1 MSTETAPAP
10 AVASPAANQERKP
23 IHTLVLDTGPLIKND
38 PPVSTL
44 LAQAD
49 ELFML
54 PSIIDEI
61 RDVNTRTR
69 VQTTLMPFVKLRNP
83 RPDSIKFVTNFAR
96 RTGDLEVLSRP
107 DLHLLALTY
116 ELDVEKNGGDS
127 RLRKDPNQRVPNTS
141 RSATS
146 DAAEG
151 KPTQE
156 VPSVEGKTVEGE
168 TVEGETVE
176 GETVEGET
184 VEGETVEGE
193 TVEGETSTEVKEDA
207 DSTETEATASDE
219 ATQAPRANATDI
231 TQEMENL
238 EVQEDKP
245 TEKESAVEENTAEAV
260 VAKEDVSDD
269 EDGWITPSNVKKHK
283 EKDSKRLQPTEPA
296 VDVKVGI
303 LTSDYA
309 MQNVALRIGLN
320 LLSPAMSRITQLKTW
335 VLRCHGCFQVC
346 KKMDKQFCPS
356 CGQATLTR
364 TSCTTEED
372 GSFKIHLKRNFQW
385 NNRGN
390 VFSIPKPVAG
400 TSSGKLAKHAGGK
413 NNWGTNLIFA
423 EDQREY
429 EKAVGENRRAR
440 RRDLMD
446 EDYLPSILT
455 GDRTSNN
462 GKVRLG
468 PGRNVNGRKKR

>member
-1 MSTETAPAP
+1 MSNDSVAAAP
-10 AVASPAANQERKP
+10 AVASPTAPEERKP
-23 IHTLVLDTGPLIKND
+23 IHALVLDTGPLIKND

-49 ELFML
+49 ELYML

-69 VQTTLMPFVKLRNP
+69 VETTLMPFVKIRSP
-83 RPDSIKFVTNFAR
+83 RPDSIKFVSNFAR
-96 RTGDLEVLSRP
+96 RSGDLEVLSRP

-116 ELDVEKNGGDS
+116 ELELEKNGGDQ
-127 RLRKDPNQRVPNTS
+127 RLRKEPGKRVDDTSTNAPASSSEAPEAKPEAGAEVESQEGPSTESDAVAEPAQPSEGISLEQSAEATQRENQQN
-141 RSATS
+141 ATAEASSS
-146 DAAEG
+146 DAA
-151 KPTQE
+151 
-156 VPSVEGKTVEGE
+156 
-168 TVEGETVE
+168 
-176 GETVEGET
+176 
-184 VEGETVEGE
+184 
-193 TVEGETSTEVKEDA
+193 DA
-207 DSTETEATASDE
+207 DVDAAAAAAAAE
-219 ATQAPRANATDI
+219 I
-231 TQEMENL
+231 TQDMSKL
-238 EVQEDKP
+238 EVDDKTTSEP
-245 TEKESAVEENTAEAV
+245 VVSSVADANEAQG
-260 VAKEDVSDD
+260 EGSDS

-283 EKDSKRLQPTEPA
+283 EKDSKLLQPTAPA
-296 VDVKVGI
+296 IDVKVGI

-320 LLSPAMSRITQLKTW
+320 LLSPSMARITQLKTW

-346 KKMDKQFCPS
+346 KKMDRQFCPS

-372 GSFKIHLKRNFQW
+372 GTFKIHLKRNFQW
-385 NNRGN
+385 NKRGN

-400 TSSGKLAKHAGGK
+400 TASGKLAKHAGGK

-423 EDQREY
+423 EDQKEY
-429 EKAVGENRRAR
+429 EKAVGENQRAR

-455 GDRTSNN
+455 GDRQSAN

-468 PGRNVNGRKKR
+468 PGRNINGRKRR

>member
-10 AVASPAANQERKP
+10 AVASPAATQERKP

-83 RPDSIKFVTNFAR
+83 RPESIKFVTNFAR

-127 RLRKDPNQRVPNTS
+127 RLRKDPNQRIPNTP

-146 DAAEG
+146 DVSEG

-156 VPSVEGKTVEGE
+156 VSSVEGE
-168 TVEGETVE
+168 TTA
-176 GETVEGET
+176 
-184 VEGETVEGE
+184 
-193 TVEGETSTEVKEDA
+193 EVNENVDN
-207 DSTETEATASDE
+207 TEATASEETTE
-219 ATQAPRANATDI
+219 APPANADATDI

-238 EVQEDKP
+238 EIEEDKP
-245 TEKESAVEENTAEAV
+245 AEEQSAVEENITETV
-260 VAKEDVSDD
+260 VAKENISDD

>member
-10 AVASPAANQERKP
+10 AVASPAATQERKP

-83 RPDSIKFVTNFAR
+83 RPDSVKFVTNFAR

-127 RLRKDPNQRVPNTS
+127 RLRKDPNQRIPNTPK
-141 RSATS
+141 SATS
-146 DAAEG
+146 GAAEG

-156 VPSVEGKTVEGE
+156 VSSVEGE
-168 TVEGETVE
+168 TVED
-176 GETVEGET
+176 
-184 VEGETVEGE
+184 
-193 TVEGETSTEVKEDA
+193 ETSTGVKENA

-219 ATQAPRANATDI
+219 TTQAPPANADATDI
-231 TQEMENL
+231 TQEMEKL

-245 TEKESAVEENTAEAV
+245 NEEQAAVEESTAEAV
-260 VAKEDVSDD
+260 VAKEDASDD

-283 EKDSKRLQPTEPA
+283 EKDNKRLQPTEPA

>member
-1 MSTETAPAP
+1 MSTEAAPAP
-10 AVASPAANQERKP
+10 AVASPSAPEERKP

-69 VQTTLMPFVKLRNP
+69 VQTTLMPFVKLRSP
-83 RPDSIKFVTNFAR
+83 RPESIKFVTNFAR

-116 ELDVEKNGGDS
+116 ELEVDRNGGDS
-127 RLRKDPNQRVPNTS
+127 RLRKDPNQRVPNTQPT
-141 RSATS
+141 TS
-146 DAAEG
+146 DA
-151 KPTQE
+151 
-156 VPSVEGKTVEGE
+156 VEPK
-168 TVEGETVE
+168 
-176 GETVEGET
+176 
-184 VEGETVEGE
+184 
-193 TVEGETSTEVKEDA
+193 A
-207 DSTETEATASDE
+207 DQGEATADANKNPEQAANDE
-219 ATQAPRANATDI
+219 ATGTSEQPGTTEAQPADVDATTI
-231 TQEMENL
+231 AQEMDKL
-238 EVQEDKP
+238 DVEDK
-245 TEKESAVEENTAEAV
+245 SNEEPSVNVVDDAAETPDTAA
-260 VAKEDVSDD
+260 ANDDGSDS

-283 EKDSKRLQPTEPA
+283 EKDSKKLQPTAPA
-296 VDVKVGI
+296 VDIKVGI

-346 KKMDKQFCPS
+346 KQMDKQFCPS

-372 GSFKIHLKRNFQW
+372 GTFKIHLKRNFQW

-400 TSSGKLAKHAGGK
+400 TASGKLQKHAGGK

-423 EDQREY
+423 EDQKEY
-429 EKAVGENRRAR
+429 EKAVGDNRRAR

-455 GDRTSNN
+455 GERTSGN

-468 PGRNVNGRKKR
+468 PGRNINGRKRR

>member
-1 MSTETAPAP
+1 MSIETAPAP
-10 AVASPAANQERKP
+10 AVASPAATQERKP

-44 LAQAD
+44 LARAD

-127 RLRKDPNQRVPNTS
+127 RLRKDPNQRIPNTPK
-141 RSATS
+141 SATS

-151 KPTQE
+151 KPNQE
-156 VPSVEGKTVEGE
+156 VSSVQGE
-168 TVEGETVE
+168 TVED
-176 GETVEGET
+176 
-184 VEGETVEGE
+184 
-193 TVEGETSTEVKEDA
+193 ETSTGVKGNA

-219 ATQAPRANATDI
+219 ATQAPPAIADATDI
-231 TQEMENL
+231 TQEMEKL

-245 TEKESAVEENTAEAV
+245 NEEQAAVEESTAEAV
-260 VAKEDVSDD
+260 VAKEDASDD

>member
-1 MSTETAPAP
+1 MSTEVPPAP
-10 AVASPAANQERKP
+10 EVASPSPPDQRKP

-49 ELFML
+49 ELYML

-69 VQTTLMPFVKLRNP
+69 VQTTLMPFVKLRDP

-96 RTGDLEVLSRP
+96 RSGDLEVLSRP

-116 ELDVEKNGGDS
+116 ELDVEKNGGDA
-127 RLRKDPNQRVPNTS
+127 RLRKDPSQKTAANAETADAADTRPENET
-141 RSATS
+141 
-146 DAAEG
+146 AAEG
-151 KPTQE
+151 QSEDKEVASSEVDAAQNPSNQTEDAVATEPEQATAAPTTADAVAQELEKLEVEEDPLVKPT
-156 VPSVEGKTVEGE
+156 
-168 TVEGETVE
+168 
-176 GETVEGET
+176 
-184 VEGETVEGE
+184 
-193 TVEGETSTEVKEDA
+193 STTAGDDVQAKEDA
-207 DSTETEATASDE
+207 SDS
-219 ATQAPRANATDI
+219 
-231 TQEMENL
+231 
-238 EVQEDKP
+238 
-245 TEKESAVEENTAEAV
+245 
-260 VAKEDVSDD
+260 

-283 EKDSKRLQPTEPA
+283 EKDSKKLQPTAPA

-346 KKMDKQFCPS
+346 KKMDRQFCPS

-364 TSCTTEED
+364 TSCTTEDD

-400 TSSGKLAKHAGGK
+400 TASGKLAKHAGGK
-413 NNWGTNLIFA
+413 NNWGTGLIFA
-423 EDQREY
+423 EDQKEY

-468 PGRNVNGRKKR
+468 PGRNINGRKKR

>member
-10 AVASPAANQERKP
+10 AVASPAATQERKP

-127 RLRKDPNQRVPNTS
+127 RLRKDPNQRIPNTP

-156 VPSVEGKTVEGE
+156 VPSVEGE
-168 TVEGETVE
+168 TVED
-176 GETVEGET
+176 
-184 VEGETVEGE
+184 
-193 TVEGETSTEVKEDA
+193 ETSTGVKENV
-207 DSTETEATASDE
+207 DSIETEATASDE
-219 ATQAPRANATDI
+219 TTQAPTANADATDI
-231 TQEMENL
+231 TQEMEKL

-245 TEKESAVEENTAEAV
+245 NEEQAAVEESIAEAV
-260 VAKEDVSDD
+260 VAKEDASDD

>member
-1 MSTETAPAP
+1 MSNDSVAAAP
-10 AVASPAANQERKP
+10 AVASPTAPGERKP
-23 IHTLVLDTGPLIKND
+23 IHALVLDTGPLIKND

-49 ELFML
+49 ELYML

-69 VQTTLMPFVKLRNP
+69 VETTLMPFVKIRSP
-83 RPDSIKFVTNFAR
+83 RPDSIKFVSNFAR
-96 RTGDLEVLSRP
+96 RSGDLEVLSRP

-116 ELDVEKNGGDS
+116 ELELEKNGGDQ
-127 RLRKDPNQRVPNTS
+127 RLRKEPGQRVDDTS
-141 RSATS
+141 TNAPASSSEAPEAKPEAGAEVESQEGPSTEGDAVAEPAQPSEGISLEQSAEATQRENQQNATAEASSS
-146 DAAEG
+146 DAA
-151 KPTQE
+151 
-156 VPSVEGKTVEGE
+156 
-168 TVEGETVE
+168 
-176 GETVEGET
+176 
-184 VEGETVEGE
+184 
-193 TVEGETSTEVKEDA
+193 DA
-207 DSTETEATASDE
+207 DVDVDAAAAAAE
-219 ATQAPRANATDI
+219 I
-231 TQEMENL
+231 TQDMSKL
-238 EVQEDKP
+238 EVDDKTTSEP
-245 TEKESAVEENTAEAV
+245 VISSVADANEAQG
-260 VAKEDVSDD
+260 EGSDS

-283 EKDSKRLQPTEPA
+283 EKDSKLLQPTAPA
-296 VDVKVGI
+296 IDVKVGI

-320 LLSPAMSRITQLKTW
+320 LLSPSMARITQLKTW

-346 KKMDKQFCPS
+346 KKMDRQFCPS

-372 GSFKIHLKRNFQW
+372 GTFKIHLKRNFQW
-385 NNRGN
+385 NKRGN

-400 TSSGKLAKHAGGK
+400 TASGKLAKHAGGK

-423 EDQREY
+423 EDQKEY
-429 EKAVGENRRAR
+429 EKAVGENQRAR

-455 GDRTSNN
+455 GDRQSAN

-468 PGRNVNGRKKR
+468 PGRNINGRKRR

>member
-1 MSTETAPAP
+1 MSNDSVAAAPP
-10 AVASPAANQERKP
+10 VASPTAPEERKP
-23 IHTLVLDTGPLIKND
+23 IHALVLDTGPLIKND

-49 ELFML
+49 ELYML
-54 PSIIDEI
+54 PSIIEEI

-69 VQTTLMPFVKLRNP
+69 VETTLMPFVRIRNP
-83 RPDSIKFVTNFAR
+83 RPDSIKFVSNFAR
-96 RTGDLEVLSRP
+96 RSGDLEVLSRP

-116 ELDVEKNGGDS
+116 ELELEKNGGDQ
-127 RLRKDPNQRVPNTS
+127 RLRKEPGQRIANAKPASSEASEPKHELGTES
-141 RSATS
+141 EPQKIHATESSTAAEPAQPSAAVSLEQGAEVAHIETLEDATAKAPSS
-146 DAAEG
+146 DAAAESM
-151 KPTQE
+151 TQDM
-156 VPSVEGKTVEGE
+156 S
-168 TVEGETVE
+168 
-176 GETVEGET
+176 
-184 VEGETVEGE
+184 
-193 TVEGETSTEVKEDA
+193 
-207 DSTETEATASDE
+207 
-219 ATQAPRANATDI
+219 Q
-231 TQEMENL
+231 L
-238 EVQEDKP
+238 EVDDKTTSVP
-245 TEKESAVEENTAEAV
+245 TLSNADANETQGEG
-260 VAKEDVSDD
+260 SDS

-283 EKDSKRLQPTEPA
+283 EKDSKLLQPTAPA
-296 VDVKVGI
+296 IDVKVGI

-320 LLSPAMSRITQLKTW
+320 LLSPSMSRITQLKTW

-372 GSFKIHLKRNFQW
+372 GTFKIHLKRNFQW
-385 NNRGN
+385 NKRGN

-400 TSSGKLAKHAGGK
+400 TASGKLDKHAGGK

-423 EDQREY
+423 EDQKEY
-429 EKAVGENRRAR
+429 EKAVSENQRAR

-455 GDRTSNN
+455 GDRQNAN
-462 GKVRLG
+462 GRVKLG
-468 PGRNVNGRKKR
+468 PGRNINGRKRR